1 MQPTATTAISIPAD
15 SLELTHSPIDYQD
28 DRGWI
33 PWAWAVL
40 ARAGEVPTAV
50 IDEDVDYPSH
60 LVTLAGLGHFFELF
74 QQIIGGGDADLEPGI
89 DLVGDARPGISTIEL
104 ARYCER
110 EGIFDLRAPETAAG
124 LTLEAIKSRA
134 TELQHRLLEVLGG
147 GRLFTSLYVAGGH
160 APKDAGSGEGAP
172 SELPMTDEAFDSFLD
187 SVVNEDLTP
196 DKQRTYAWL
205 EGDLDLG

>member
-15 SLELTHSPIDYQD
+15 SLEPAQSLIDFQSN
-28 DRGWI
+28 RSWI

-60 LVTLAGLGHFFELF
+60 LVTLAGLGHFFERF
-74 QQIIGGGDADLEPGI
+74 QQIIAGGDADLEPGI
-89 DLVGDARPGISTIEL
+89 DLVGDVRPGISTIEL

-110 EGIFDLRAPETAAG
+110 EGIFDLRDPETAAG

-134 TELQHRLLEVLGG
+134 TELQRRLIELLGG

-160 APKDAGSGEGAP
+160 APDDAGSGENSPA
-172 SELPMTDEAFDSFLD
+172 ELTDDAFDTYLD
-187 SVVNEDLTP
+187 SVVNEHLTQN
-196 DKQRTYAWL
+196 KQRTYAWL